1 MDSDSQQHTQ
11 LRTGFFPFVSG
22 HDFEITQAGAG
33 VVSAAGDLTL
43 TQGGA
48 QLARVQGNVHVE
60 QGGIQTLLSS
70 GDVSLEQSGFLVG
83 AAKSVR
89 VDNGIVGLAIGR
101 QVELSDCRVLV
112 TQQNAVVF
120 GVVAGVVM
128 AIVSRII
135 GR

>member
-1 MDSDSQQHTQ
+1 M
-11 LRTGFFPFVSG
+11 SG
-22 HDFEITQAGAG
+22 HDFEITQAAAG

-43 TQGGA
+43 TQGGT
-48 QLARVQGNVHVE
+48 QLAKVQGNVHVE
-60 QGGIQTLLSS
+60 QGGIQTLLSR
-70 GDVSLEQSGFLVG
+70 GDVSIEQGGILVG

-89 VDNGIVGLAIGR
+89 VDNGLVGVAIGR
-101 QVELSDCRVLV
+101 QVELSDCRVMV

-120 GVVAGVVM
+120 GAVAGVAM